1 MATLSTTGAGTAGD
15 DQALGEEKKKVA
27 WHGQPPQ
34 LRILE
39 WVESERGNVWILV
52 VYSVAIALLSLVLPV
67 AVQAMVNTIAFGSL
81 LQPVFV
87 LGAIVF
93 VALAFV
99 AVLDAARTWVVEV
112 VQRRI
117 FVRLTSVAVHR
128 LLRVKVEAFD
138 SGHGPELVNRF
149 FDVFNVQKGGA
160 ILLVDG
166 LAILMQILVGMT
178 LLALYHPLLLG
189 FGVLILGAILFV
201 LFPMGRGAVDT
212 AIYESKAKYAMAA
225 WLEELARFPSTFKT
239 APGAKL
245 ANERA
250 NELATK
256 YLYYR
261 GKHFRVLFRQ
271 IIGSVSLEAIA
282 SSALL
287 IGGGWLVIDRQL
299 TLGQL
304 VAAELV
310 LSGVVQGFSK
320 IGKQLET
327 FYDLMAA
334 VDKLGYL
341 TDLPLE
347 ASGKESLPAQATPA
361 SFEMS
366 GVRFAYNSSAP
377 ILDRAS
383 WRLNPG
389 DRIAITGASGSGKS
403 SLLDLMYRYRE
414 PEAGRLEI
422 DGHDY
427 RDLNL
432 DALRGQVLL
441 VRDEGTFQGSVVEN
455 VRLGSEHSYTE
466 VRDALNR
473 VGLEAQVLAL
483 SDGLETEL
491 STFGLPLSRS
501 QCCRLILARAVLQKP
516 RLLLIDEVL
525 DSLVDTPGGEQLCR
539 LILDKS
545 NPWTVVVTTRNATV
559 AGMCDREFT
568 VENGQIREVLR

>member
-1 MATLSTTGAGTAGD
+1 MATLSTAVSEDIAPSK
-15 DQALGEEKKKVA
+15 EKKTA
-27 WHGQPPQ
+27 WYGQPPQ
-34 LRILE
+34 LRIFE
-39 WVESERGNVWILV
+39 WIEAERGNVWILI
-52 VYSVAIALLSLVLPV
+52 VYSVGIALLSLVSPV

-99 AVLDAARTWVVEV
+99 AVLDAARTWVVEII
-112 VQRRI
+112 QRRI

-149 FDVFNVQKGGA
+149 FDVFNVQKGSA
-160 ILLVDG
+160 VLLVDG
-166 LAILMQILVGMT
+166 LSILMQILVGMT

-189 FGVLILGAILFV
+189 FGVVLLGAIVFI
-201 LFPMGRGAVDT
+201 LFPLGRGAVDT
-212 AIYESKAKYAMAA
+212 AIYESKAKYSMAA

-245 ANERA
+245 ASERA
-250 NELATK
+250 NELATQ

-261 GKHFRVLFRQ
+261 EKHFKVLFRQ

-310 LSGVVQGFSK
+310 LSGVVSGFSK

-327 FYDLMAA
+327 YYDLMAA

-347 ASGKESLPAQATPA
+347 PSGKESLPESSGPA
-361 SFEMS
+361 AFEMS
-366 GVRFAYNSSAP
+366 GVDFTYNSAAP
-377 ILDRAS
+377 ILERAS

-389 DRIAITGASGSGKS
+389 DRVAITGASGSGKS
-403 SLLDLMYRYRE
+403 SLLELMYGFRE

-422 DGHDY
+422 DAHDY
-427 RDLNL
+427 RDLKL
-432 DALRGQVLL
+432 DALRAQVQL
-441 VRDEGTFQGSVVEN
+441 VRDEGAFQGSVLEN
-455 VRLGSEHSYTE
+455 VRLGADRSYPE
-466 VRDALNR
+466 VREALGR

-483 SDGLETEL
+483 PQGLETEL
-491 STFGLPLSRS
+491 STFGLPLSKS
-501 QCCRLILARAVLQKP
+501 QCCRLILARAILQKP

-525 DSLVDTPGGEQLCR
+525 DTLVDTPGGEQLCR
-539 LILDKS
+539 LILDRS
-545 NPWTVVVTTRNATV
+545 NPWTVAVTTGNPAV
-559 AGMCDREFT
+559 AAMCDREFT
-568 VENGQIREVLR
+568 IDNGQIREVLR

>member
-1 MATLSTTGAGTAGD
+1 MASLPTTAGAAAED
-15 DQALGEEKKKVA
+15 STVKKKTA

-34 LRILE
+34 LRVFE
-39 WVESERGNVWILV
+39 WVEAERSNVWTLI
-52 VYSVAIALLSLVLPV
+52 VYSVAIALLSLVSPV

-81 LQPVFV
+81 LQPIFV
-87 LGAIVF
+87 LGAVVF

-128 LLRVKVEAFD
+128 LLRVRVEAFEP
-138 SGHGPELVNRF
+138 GHGPELVNRF

-166 LAILMQILVGMT
+166 LAIIMQILVGMT
-178 LLALYHPLLLG
+178 LLAVYHPLLLG
-189 FGVLILGAILFV
+189 FGIVLLGAILFV
-201 LFPMGRGAVDT
+201 LFPLGRGAVDT

-225 WLEELARFPSTFKT
+225 WLEELARFPATFKT

-245 ANERA
+245 ASERA
-250 NELATK
+250 NELAAQ

-261 GKHFRVLFRQ
+261 AKHFRVLFRQ

-327 FYDLMAA
+327 YYDLMAA

-347 ASGKESLPAQATPA
+347 ATGKEPLPPA
-361 SFEMS
+361 AAPAAFEMS
-366 GVRFAYNSSAP
+366 GVRFAYNSAPP
-377 ILDRAS
+377 ILDRAA
-383 WRLNPG
+383 WRVDAG
-389 DRIAITGASGSGKS
+389 ERIAVTGASGSGKS
-403 SLLDLMYRYRE
+403 SLLDLLYRFRE

-422 DGHDY
+422 DSHDY
-427 RDLNL
+427 RDLQL
-432 DALRGQVLL
+432 ESLREQVQL
-441 VRDEGTFQGSVVEN
+441 VRDEGAFHGTVAEN
-455 VRLGSEHSYTE
+455 VRLGAQHSYAE

-473 VGLEAQVLAL
+473 VGLEAPVLL
-483 SDGLETEL
+483 LPDGLETEL
-491 STFGLPLSRS
+491 STFGLPLSKS
-501 QCCRLILARAVLQKP
+501 QCCRLMLARAILQKP

-525 DSLVDTPGGEQLCR
+525 DTLVDTPGGEQLCR
-539 LILDKS
+539 LILDRA
-545 NPWTVVVTTRNATV
+545 NPWTVVVTTRNPAV
-559 AGMCDREFT
+559 AAMCDREFT
-568 VENGQIREVLR
+568 VDNGQIREVLR

>member
-1 MATLSTTGAGTAGD
+1 MATLSTAV
-15 DQALGEEKKKVA
+15 GEDYSEKKKKKTA

-34 LRILE
+34 VRIFE
-39 WVESERGNVWILV
+39 WIEAERSNVWIIV
-52 VYSVAIALLSLVLPV
+52 VYSVAIAFLSLVSPV

-87 LGAIVF
+87 LGGIVF
-93 VALAFV
+93 VALTFV
-99 AVLDAARTWVVEV
+99 AVLAAARTWVVEII
-112 VQRRI
+112 QRRI
-117 FVRLTSVAVHR
+117 FVRLSSVAVHR

-166 LAILMQILVGMT
+166 LAIFMQILVGMT

-189 FGVLILGAILFV
+189 FGVIILGVIVFILFP
-201 LFPMGRGAVDT
+201 LGRGAVDS
-212 AIYESKAKYAMAA
+212 AIYESKAKYSMAA
-225 WLEELARFPSTFKT
+225 WLEELARFPATFKT

-245 ANERA
+245 AADRA
-250 NELATK
+250 DELATQ

-261 GKHFRVLFRQ
+261 KKHFKVLFRQ
-271 IIGSVSLEAIA
+271 IIGSVSLEALA

-310 LSGVVQGFSK
+310 LSGVVTGFSK

-327 FYDLMAA
+327 YYDLMAA

-347 ASGKESLPAQATPA
+347 ATGKETLPALSTPA
-361 SFEMS
+361 AFEMS
-366 GVRFAYNSSAP
+366 GVRFAYDSSP

-389 DRIAITGASGSGKS
+389 DRVAITGVNGSGKS
-403 SLLDLMYRYRE
+403 SLLELMYRFRE

-422 DGHDY
+422 DAHDY

-432 DALRGQVLL
+432 EELRAQVQL
-441 VRDEGTFQGSVVEN
+441 VRGEGAFQGSVIEN
-455 VRLGSEHSYTE
+455 VRLGSDRPYAE

-473 VGLEAQVLAL
+473 VGLESQVLAL
-483 SDGLETEL
+483 PEGLETQL
-491 STFGLPLSRS
+491 STFGLPLSMS
-501 QCCRLILARAVLQKP
+501 QCCRLILARAILQKP
-516 RLLLIDEVL
+516 RLLLVDEIL
-525 DSLVDTPGGEQLCR
+525 DALVDTPGGEQLCR
-539 LILDKS
+539 LILDGS
-545 NPWTVVVTTRNATV
+545 NPWTIVVTTRNPAV
-559 AGMCDREFT
+559 AAMCDREFT

>member
-1 MATLSTTGAGTAGD
+1 MATLSTTAGAGASGD
-15 DQALGEEKKKVA
+15 DHSLTYKKKTA

-34 LRILE
+34 LRAFE
-39 WVESERGNVWILV
+39 WVEAERGNVWILV
-52 VYSVAIALLSLVLPV
+52 VYSIAIALLSLVAPI

-81 LQPVFV
+81 LQPVVV
-87 LGAIVF
+87 LGLIVF
-93 VALAFV
+93 VALTFV

-166 LAILMQILVGMT
+166 LAILMQILVGMA
-178 LLALYHPLLLG
+178 LLAVYHPLLLG
-189 FGVLILGAILFV
+189 FGVLILGAILFI

-239 APGAKL
+239 APGMKL

-250 NELATK
+250 NELASK

-261 GKHFRVLFRQ
+261 AKHFRILFRQ

-282 SSALL
+282 FSALL

-347 ASGKESLPAQATPA
+347 DSGKESLPPAATPA

-366 GVRFAYNSSAP
+366 GVRFAYNAGAP

-389 DRIAITGASGSGKS
+389 ERIAITGASGSGKS

-427 RDLNL
+427 RDLKL
-432 DALRGQVLL
+432 EALREQVLL
-441 VRDEGTFQGSVVEN
+441 VRDEGAFEGTVVEN
-455 VRLGSEHSYTE
+455 VRLGSEHTYTE
-466 VRDALNR
+466 VREALSR
-473 VGLEAQVLAL
+473 VGLETQVMAL
-483 SDGLETEL
+483 SDGLETKL
-491 STFGLPLSRS
+491 STFGIPLSRS
-501 QCCRLILARAVLQKP
+501 QCCRLMLARAILQKP

-525 DSLVDTPGGEQLCR
+525 DALVDTPGGEQLCR
-539 LILDKS
+539 LILDRA
-545 NPWTVVVTTRNATV
+545 NPWTVVLTTRNAAV

-568 VENGQIREVLR
+568 IQDGQIREVLR